1 MRHQGRSTRPA
12 VQATSGAAAYEVKR
26 TIAKFAKVTK
36 DSKAASDSNAP
47 TEGEQLVFCF
57 MQFDH
62 EQMHLSGNIA
72 ELLAYVRTISASH
85 CCIDNLKVI
94 FDLRFCGA
102 NPRLVFSERQTIRS
116 DLALNY

>member
-1 MRHQGRSTRPA
+1 
-12 VQATSGAAAYEVKR
+12 
-26 TIAKFAKVTK
+26 
-36 DSKAASDSNAP
+36 
-47 TEGEQLVFCF
+47 

-116 DLALNY
+116 DLALNYSVIGRLGGYLLELNYVAHRSIPAFAVCTSVPKPSDRKLVTLTKC